1 MQVLESLEV
10 YALLSPCAE
19 QETPLLLFEVSIS
32 DHPMCLLMVLLLFPS
47 KISPQKK
54 FGYSPSQVHLIGH
67 SVGAHLA
74 GEAGSRIPG
83 LGRITGKYA
92 GGCSWAWVRFAQ
104 ICFHTNTRLHLG
116 H

>member
-32 DHPMCLLMVLLLFPS
+32 DHPMCLLMVLFLFPS